1 MGTHYKSLIESEYLG
16 QWDLQRDG
24 RLVDAVVQ
32 IEKVERFI
40 PQKIQKKKVTDAAGK
55 PVLDAHGKEQWKAAP
70 NRRIKVSF
78 RGKRKSWLAGP
89 VTQEVIVKMFGP
101 KIEDWI
107 GKKVTLFVDPTVKMG
122 RQVTGGIRV
131 RLQRNGA
138 TGPLTE
144 DALDNEVDPEIAAA
158 IDAAKDPFVDEGEV
172 APEVS
177 P

>member
-1 MGTHYKSLIESEYLG
+1 MGTHYKSLIESDYLG

-24 RLVDAVVQ
+24 RPVDAVVQ
-32 IEKVERFI
+32 IEKVERFV
-40 PQKIQKKKVTDAAGK
+40 PQKVQKKKVTDATGR
-55 PVLDAHGKEQWKAAP
+55 PMLDANGREQWKVAP
-70 NRRIKVSF
+70 NRRIKISF
-78 RGKRKSWLAGP
+78 KGKRKAWLAGP
-89 VTQEVIVKMFGP
+89 VTQEVIAKMFGP

-107 GKKVTLFVDPTVKMG
+107 GKKITLYPDATVKMG

-144 DALDNEVDPEIAAA
+144 DALDNEVDPEMAAA
-158 IDAAKDPFVDEGEV
+158 IDAAKEQFVDESET
-172 APEVS
+172 PEAS